1 MAKSQ
6 TARSTIKND
15 PFATLIP
22 DREAEQ
28 AAREEEANEAA
39 QSGNVANVVVANS
52 DAPSHVAPSG
62 ASTHSVAASNVVT
75 PLRREQPQPVQATSK
90 ADGQKKEKLTVHLTH
105 DLIERVKNAAY
116 WNPRLTIASIAEIG
130 VKFAIEQVERENG
143 GAYPPRESELKGGRP
158 IGS

>member
-28 AAREEEANEAA
+28 AAAEEEANE
-39 QSGNVANVVVANS
+39 
-52 DAPSHVAPSG
+52 VAPNSI
-62 ASTHSVAASNVVT
+62 ATNSVVT
-75 PLRREQPQPVQATSK
+75 PLRRDQPRETHRVQAEIAQAAPSRVDSGK
-90 ADGQKKEKLTVHLTH
+90 ADGLKKEKLTVHLTH

-116 WNPRLTIASIAEIG
+116 WNPRLTIASIAELG
-130 VKFAIEQVERENG
+130 VKYAIEQVEKENG
-143 GAYPPRESELKGGRP
+143 GPYPARESELKGGRP

>member
-28 AAREEEANEAA
+28 AAEAEEANEEAPP
-39 QSGNVANVVVANS
+39 SVPTNS
-52 DAPSHVAPSG
+52 
-62 ASTHSVAASNVVT
+62 VVT
-75 PLRREQPQPVQATSK
+75 PLRREQPQPEATRAEPSRAEASK
-90 ADGQKKEKLTVHLTH
+90 AESQKKEKLTVHLTH

-130 VKFAIEQVERENG
+130 VKYAIELVEKENG

>member
-28 AAREEEANEAA
+28 AAEAEEASEPTA
-39 QSGNVANVVVANS
+39 
-52 DAPSHVAPSG
+52 
-62 ASTHSVAASNVVT
+62 TNVVT
-75 PLRREQPQPVQATSK
+75 PLRREPAASQVRNDQAEPK
-90 ADGQKKEKLTVHLTH
+90 KVEGQKREKLTVHLTH

-116 WNPRLTIASIAEIG
+116 WNPRLTIASIAELG
-130 VKFAIEQVERENG
+130 VKYAIEQVEKEHG
-143 GAYPPRESELKGGRP
+143 GPYPPREAELKGGRP

>member
-28 AAREEEANEAA
+28 AAEAEEANEQAA
-39 QSGNVANVVVANS
+39 
-52 DAPSHVAPSG
+52 
-62 ASTHSVAASNVVT
+62 TNVVT
-75 PLRREQPQPVQATSK
+75 PLRREQATSPLRGEQVRDQADPK
-90 ADGQKKEKLTVHLTH
+90 KVDGQKREKLTVHLSH

-116 WNPRLTIASIAEIG
+116 WNPRLTIASIAELG
-130 VKFAIEQVERENG
+130 VKFAIEKVEKENG

>member
-28 AAREEEANEAA
+28 AAEAEEANEPTA
-39 QSGNVANVVVANS
+39 
-52 DAPSHVAPSG
+52 
-62 ASTHSVAASNVVT
+62 TNVVT
-75 PLRREQPQPVQATSK
+75 PLRREPAASQVRGDQAEPKK
-90 ADGQKKEKLTVHLTH
+90 AEGQKREKLTVHLTH

-116 WNPRLTIASIAEIG
+116 WNPRLTIASIAELG
-130 VKFAIEQVERENG
+130 VKYAIEQVEKDNG
-143 GAYPPRESELKGGRP
+143 GPYPPREAELKGGRP

>member
-6 TARSTIKND
+6 TARSTSTIKND

-22 DREAEQ
+22 DRSEEQSVEERAAE
-28 AAREEEANEAA
+28 
-39 QSGNVANVVVANS
+39 
-52 DAPSHVAPSG
+52 
-62 ASTHSVAASNVVT
+62 VVT
-75 PLRREQPQPVQATSK
+75 PIRPRAAERKPVETPK
-90 ADGQKKEKLTVHLTH
+90 ASEGQRKEKLTVHLTH

-130 VKFAIEQVERENG
+130 VQYAIELVEKENG
-143 GAYPPRESELKGGRP
+143 GPYKPRESELKGGRP

>member
-6 TARSTIKND
+6 TARTSTIKND
-15 PFATLIP
+15 PFETLIP
-22 DREAEQ
+22 DRVGEQ
-28 AAREEEANEAA
+28 ANEEA
-39 QSGNVANVVVANS
+39 Q
-52 DAPSHVAPSG
+52 
-62 ASTHSVAASNVVT
+62 ASNVVT
-75 PLRREQPQPVQATSK
+75 PFRREEPPRPQATK
-90 ADGQKKEKLTVHLTH
+90 AESQKKEKLTVHLTH

-130 VKFAIEQVERENG
+130 VRFAIEQVERENG

>member
-28 AAREEEANEAA
+28 AAQEEEANEKAA
-39 QSGNVANVVVANS
+39 TG
-52 DAPSHVAPSG
+52 
-62 ASTHSVAASNVVT
+62 VVT
-75 PLRREQPQPVQATSK
+75 PLRRDQGREQAREQTDASK
-90 ADGQKKEKLTVHLTH
+90 AESLKKEKLTVHLTH

-116 WNPRLTIASIAEIG
+116 WNPRLTIASIAELG
-130 VKFAIEQVERENG
+130 VR
-143 GAYPPRESELKGGRP
+143 
-158 IGS
+158 

>member
-6 TARSTIKND
+6 TARTSTIKND
-15 PFATLIP
+15 PFETLIP
-22 DREAEQ
+22 DRVGEQANEEAEAQ
-28 AAREEEANEAA
+28 ASA
-39 QSGNVANVVVANS
+39 VI
-52 DAPSHVAPSG
+52 
-62 ASTHSVAASNVVT
+62 T
-75 PLRREQPQPVQATSK
+75 PLRREPTAQPQPQPQAEATK

-116 WNPRLTIASIAEIG
+116 WNPRLTIAGIAEIG
-130 VKFAIEQVERENG
+130 VKYALEQVERENG

>member
-6 TARSTIKND
+6 TARSTSTIKND

-22 DREAEQ
+22 DRS
-28 AAREEEANEAA
+28 EEAANEE
-39 QSGNVANVVVANS
+39 
-52 DAPSHVAPSG
+52 APHE
-62 ASTHSVAASNVVT
+62 VVT
-75 PLRREQPQPVQATSK
+75 PLRREQPKPEPSPAE
-90 ADGQKKEKLTVHLTH
+90 GHKKEKLTVHLTH

-130 VKFAIEQVERENG
+130 VRYAIEQVEKEHG
-143 GAYPPRESELKGGRP
+143 GPYPPRESELKGGRP

>member
-28 AAREEEANEAA
+28 AAAEEEANE
-39 QSGNVANVVVANS
+39 
-52 DAPSHVAPSG
+52 VAPN
-62 ASTHSVAASNVVT
+62 SVAASNVVT
-75 PLRREQPQPVQATSK
+75 PLRRDQAREPHRVQAETSQVASNRVDSGK

-116 WNPRLTIASIAEIG
+116 WNPRLTIASIAELG
-130 VKFAIEQVERENG
+130 VKYAIEQVEKEHG
-143 GAYPPRESELKGGRP
+143 GPYPARESELKGGRP

>member
-28 AAREEEANEAA
+28 AAQEEEANEKAA
-39 QSGNVANVVVANS
+39 TG
-52 DAPSHVAPSG
+52 
-62 ASTHSVAASNVVT
+62 VVT
-75 PLRREQPQPVQATSK
+75 PLRRDQGREQAEASRVEASK
-90 ADGQKKEKLTVHLTH
+90 AESLKKEQLTVHLTH

-116 WNPRLTIASIAEIG
+116 WNPRLTIASIAELG
-130 VKFAIEQVERENG
+130 VKYAIEQVEKEHG
-143 GAYPPRESELKGGRP
+143 GAYPMRESELKGGRP

>member
-6 TARSTIKND
+6 TARTSTIKND
-15 PFATLIP
+15 PFETLIP
-22 DREAEQ
+22 DRVGEQANEEAE
-28 AAREEEANEAA
+28 AAA
-39 QSGNVANVVVANS
+39 QA
-52 DAPSHVAPSG
+52 
-62 ASTHSVAASNVVT
+62 TSNVVT
-75 PLRREQPQPVQATSK
+75 PLRREQPQPEASK
-90 ADGQKKEKLTVHLTH
+90 AEGQKKEKLTVHLTH

-130 VKFAIEQVERENG
+130 VRYAIEQVERENG

>member
-15 PFATLIP
+15 PFETLIP

-28 AAREEEANEAA
+28 AAQEEEANEK
-39 QSGNVANVVVANS
+39 
-52 DAPSHVAPSG
+52 
-62 ASTHSVAASNVVT
+62 AASSVVT
-75 PLRREQPQPVQATSK
+75 PLRREQARDQAEASRVEVSK
-90 ADGQKKEKLTVHLTH
+90 SESQKKEKLTVHLTH

-116 WNPRLTIASIAEIG
+116 WNPRLTIASIAELG
-130 VKFAIEQVERENG
+130 VRYAIEQVEKENG